1 MPADYFSAARALSLS
16 PTAASPAADR
26 PFTRPRAASRL
37 SSARPR
43 GGPKSASARLY
54 DSLVATGETLVRGY
68 LVLSP
73 RQRVLFIIATI
84 ISTIFSI
91 LFLVYSPRIFTALG
105 PIAHTWR
112 ETPGGWVPIWLA
124 IFVSAFPPLIGYST
138 INTVAGFVYG
148 FPNAWPL
155 VATASTA
162 GSLASFVASRTVL
175 SGYVDRL
182 VGKDPRFL
190 ALGQVLR
197 KEGLGM
203 LTMIRFCPLP
213 YSLSNGF
220 LATIPSI
227 GPVAFAVSTAFA
239 R

>member
-1 MPADYFSAARALSLS
+1 MPADYSSVARALSLS
-16 PTAASPAADR
+16 PTPTSPAASA

-37 SSARPR
+37 STAPHR
-43 GGPKSASARLY
+43 GGPKSVSARLY
-54 DSLVATGETLVRGY
+54 GSLVATGETLLRGY

-73 RQRVLFIIATI
+73 RQRVLFIIATT
-84 ISTIFSI
+84 ISTIISI
-91 LFLVYSPRIFTALG
+91 LFLIFSPRIFTALG
-105 PIAHTWR
+105 PVAHSWR
-112 ETPGGWVPIWLA
+112 ETSGAWIPIWLA

-155 VATASTA
+155 VATASTM

-227 GPVAFAVSTAFA
+227 GPIAFAISTAFA